1 MDIGLEYWLSQTK
14 GWGAS
19 DDACVL
25 VYQELRAAYI
35 SNDRHY
41 HDLSHIEHM
50 LNLAN
55 QIEGLISDKPAF
67 YFAVWFHDAV
77 QKIGRDSESLSAD
90 FAEQQLTGLG
100 APKALI
106 NKVQSLVLA
115 TKHDENREL
124 DGDEAL
130 LVDIDL
136 SILGS
141 QREHYIQY
149 ALGCREEYP
158 IPDVIYRRGRQKVL
172 KHFLS
177 QNHIFRTEVF
187 RKQFEQQAR
196 QNLQWELE
204 IYHVETKN

>member
-1 MDIGLEYWLSQTK
+1 MDIGLKYWLSQAT

-19 DDACVL
+19 SEACAL
-25 VYQELRAAYI
+25 VYQELRAAYG
-35 SNDRHY
+35 SNNRHY
-41 HDLSHIEHM
+41 HDLGHIEYM

-55 QIEGLISDKPAF
+55 QHEDLISDKSAF
-67 YFAVWFHDAV
+67 YFAVWFHDVV
-77 QKIGRDSESLSAD
+77 QKFGCDSEALSAEL
-90 FAEQQLTGLG
+90 AEKQLTGLG

-115 TKHDENREL
+115 TKHHENRGLE
-124 DGDEAL
+124 GDEAL

-141 QREHYIQY
+141 QREHYRQY
-149 ALGCREEYP
+149 VLGCREEYP
-158 IPDVIYRRGRQKVL
+158 IPDIIYHRGRQNVL

-177 QNHIFRTEVF
+177 QTHIFRTEVF
-187 RKQFEQQAR
+187 RRLFEQQAC

-204 IYHVETKN
+204 KHHVESKS